1 MKVPVMLKDVLL
13 FLILVM
19 FAFQCEKNHNTIAP
33 NG

>member
-1 MKVPVMLKDVLL
+1 MIINYQGILL
-13 FLILVM
+13 FSIFVM